1 VSRKEEGFTIVE
13 VLIAVII
20 LGVGVMAL
28 AGSSAIVTRMIGRGK
43 TSGRSAQMA
52 LARFETLRQVAR
64 STATLCTAPAF
75 ATGDSVHA
83 GMSEHWEILPT
94 AGNVVRLVTV
104 TVTVPT
110 PRGARTETYNA
121 RISCI

>member
-43 TSGRSAQMA
+43 SSGRSAQVA
-52 LARFETLRQVAR
+52 LARFETLRQAAR
-64 STATLCTAPAF
+64 STATLCTSGNF
-75 ATGDSVHA
+75 ANGGPVTTDGLSESWTVAAAGSVRQVA
-83 GMSEHWEILPT
+83 
-94 AGNVVRLVTV
+94 VV
-104 TVTVPT
+104 VTVPM
-110 PRGARTETYNA
+110 PRGARTETFNT
-121 RISCI
+121 RISCQ